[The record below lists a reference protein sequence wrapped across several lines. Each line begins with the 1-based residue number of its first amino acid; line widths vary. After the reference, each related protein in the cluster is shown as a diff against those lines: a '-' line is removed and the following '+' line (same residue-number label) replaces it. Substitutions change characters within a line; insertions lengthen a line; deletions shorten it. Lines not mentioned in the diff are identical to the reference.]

1 MHSINMSQD
10 KMTDF
15 IRPNA
20 QPGVKRVATEPTG
33 VRGVDL
39 YRFPWVRDPRGD
51 LTVGEF
57 GNGFPFFPKRYFVV
71 FGVSPGTLRGDHA
84 HKTCHQ
90 FLICA
95 QGQCTALIDDG
106 ENRREVILDNPSVGI
121 YMPPMIWGSQYDYS
135 QDGALLVFASEYY
148 DAGDYIRDYAEFQK
162 ALRAG

>member
-1 MHSINMSQD
+1 MNMSQD
-10 KMTDF
+10 KMTEF

-20 QPGVKRVATEPTG
+20 QPGVKKVATEPTG
-33 VRGVDL
+33 VKGVDL

-57 GNGFPFFPKRYFVV
+57 GKGFPFFPKRYFVV

-106 ENRREVILDNPSVGI
+106 ENRREVILNNPSVGI
-121 YMPPMIWGSQYDYS
+121 YMPPMIWGTQYDYS

-162 ALRAG
+162 ALRAS